1 MKVVKALAR
10 LKEGKTTIIV
20 SHQLSTV
27 VDVDTIYVL
36 SKGEIVESRSH
47 DQLVSRCGVYRR
59 LWRTQNQQ
67 QQNDD
72 EQFPEM
78 MRVGI

>member
-10 LKEGKTTIIV
+10 LNEGKTTIIV

-27 VDVDTIYVL
+27 VEVDTIYVL
-36 SKGEIVESRSH
+36 SKGEIVESGSH

-59 LWRTQNQQ
+59 MWRTQNQQ
-67 QQNDD
+67 QQNQD